1 MPHPNTAFGAYLRQL
16 RLKAGFGLRKFAQAA
31 GFQPSNLS
39 NLERG
44 KLRPPQDP
52 ERLEEMADALG
63 LVEGSPERRKLF
75 DLAARAQKAPL
86 PADVQPYARSHK
98 LVPVL
103 LRTAK
108 DKKLSDDELRELVEH
123 INKHY

>member
-1 MPHPNTAFGAYLRQL
+1 MANPNAVFGAYLREL
-16 RLKAGFGLRKFAQAA
+16 RLKAGFGLRKFAEVA

-44 KLRPPQDP
+44 KLRPPRDP

-63 LVEGSPERRKLF
+63 LVAGTPERQKLY

-86 PADVQPYARSHK
+86 PADVQPYARSHQ

-103 LRTAK
+103 LRTAQ
-108 DKKLSDDELRELVEH
+108 DKNLTDDELQELIQH
-123 INKHY
+123 INEHY

>member
-1 MPHPNTAFGAYLRQL
+1 MTNPNAVFGAYLREL
-16 RLKAGFGLRKFAQAA
+16 RLKAGCGLRKFAELA

-44 KLRPPQDP
+44 KLPPPRDP

-63 LVEGSPERRKLF
+63 LAEGSRERQKLY
-75 DLAARAQKAPL
+75 DLAAQAQKAPL

-103 LRTAK
+103 LRTAQ
-108 DKKLSDDELRELVEH
+108 DKNLSDEDLQELVQH
-123 INKHY
+123 INKNY